1 MTGARLVT
9 ATFVVLLV
17 AQLLIGVVFGSIQTG
32 TTVLATDAGQAGIAG
47 LVHASLGVGSVI
59 AGLAVAALPARFGY
73 ASRVLVAA
81 LGLALLSL
89 PLLVTD
95 TIPRLFLV
103 VLVLGFV
110 VAPYM
115 ISVFM
120 LGERAAP
127 ASRVGAAMTLL
138 AGATG
143 LGYAVG
149 SAAAGRLADV
159 HGHTGAFAVTVTAAA
174 SAALLAG
181 LSQPLLRGIGA
192 PDRSTPAD
200 VEQKDTAPAAV

>member
-1 MTGARLVT
+1 M
-9 ATFVVLLV
+9 
-17 AQLLIGVVFGSIQTG
+17 
-32 TTVLATDAGQAGIAG
+32 
-47 LVHASLGVGSVI
+47 
-59 AGLAVAALPARFGY
+59 
-73 ASRVLVAA
+73 LVAA

-95 TIPRLFLV
+95 TVPQLFAV

-127 ASRVGAAMTLL
+127 VERVGAAMTLL

-143 LGYAVG
+143 LGYALG
-149 SAAAGRLADV
+149 SATAGRLADM
-159 HGHTGAFAVTVTAAA
+159 HGHPGAFAVTVGAALTAAA
-174 SAALLAG
+174 LATA
-181 LSQPLLRGIGA
+181 SQPALRRLASGGA
-192 PDRSTPAD
+192 HP
-200 VEQKDTAPAAV
+200 

>member
-1 MTGARLVT
+1 MTL
-9 ATFVVLLV
+9 VVLLV
-17 AQLLIGVVFGSIQTG
+17 AQMLIGVVFGSIQTG

-47 LVHASLGVGSVI
+47 LVHASLGRRHVV
-59 AGLAVAALPARFGY
+59 AGLAVASLPAGFGY
-73 ASRVLVAA
+73 PARVLVAA
-81 LGLALLSL
+81 LGLAVLSL
-89 PLLVTD
+89 PLLATD
-95 TIPRLFLV
+95 TIPRLFVV

-143 LGYAVG
+143 IGYAVG
-149 SAAAGRLADV
+149 SAVAGRLADE

-174 SAALLAG
+174 SAAVLAAA
-181 LSQPLLRGIGA
+181 SQPLLRRIG
-192 PDRSTPAD
+192 TPNSPQ
-200 VEQKDTAPAAV
+200 VPAPAAA

>member
-1 MTGARLVT
+1 M
-9 ATFVVLLV
+9 
-17 AQLLIGVVFGSIQTG
+17 
-32 TTVLATDAGQAGIAG
+32 
-47 LVHASLGVGSVI
+47 
-59 AGLAVAALPARFGY
+59 AGLAVASLPPRFGY

-89 PLLVTD
+89 PLLLTD
-95 TIPRLFLV
+95 TIPRLFVV

-127 ASRVGAAMTLL
+127 ASRVGTAMTLL

-143 LGYAVG
+143 IGYAVG
-149 SAAAGRLADV
+149 SAVAGRLADV
-159 HGHTGAFAVTVTAAA
+159 HGHTGAFAVTVTAAVTA
-174 SAALLAG
+174 VVLATAA
-181 LSQPLLRGIGA
+181 QPLLRRIGG
-192 PDRSTPAD
+192 PDLRPEA
-200 VEQKDTAPAAV
+200 TAGSGAGVPSVG

>member
-1 MTGARLVT
+1 
-9 ATFVVLLV
+9 
-17 AQLLIGVVFGSIQTG
+17 
-32 TTVLATDAGQAGIAG
+32 VLATNAGQAGIAG
-47 LVHASLGVGSVI
+47 LVHAMLGVGSVI

-73 ASRVLVAA
+73 AARVLVAA

-95 TIPRLFLV
+95 TIPRLFV
-103 VLVLGFV
+103 VVTVLGFV

-159 HGHTGAFAVTVTAAA
+159 HGHAGAFAVTVTAAA
-174 SAALLAG
+174 SAAVLAAV
-181 LSQPLLRGIGA
+181 SQPWLRRIGGPDHRA
-192 PDRSTPAD
+192 PTDATPGGAASTTP
-200 VEQKDTAPAAV
+200 

>member
-1 MTGARLVT
+1 MPRSRAGARLVT

-47 LVHASLGVGSVI
+47 LVYAMLGVGSVI
-59 AGLAVAALPARFGY
+59 AGLAVGSLPARFGY
-73 ASRVLVAA
+73 ATRASRRRARVGAA
-81 LGLALLSL
+81 SL

-95 TIPRLFLV
+95 TIPRLFVV
-103 VLVLGFV
+103 VLVLGFM

-115 ISVFM
+115 ITVFM

-143 LGYAVG
+143 IGYAAGGGRRPARRRARPHRRVRRLRG
-149 SAAAGRLADV
+149 AAA
-159 HGHTGAFAVTVTAAA
+159 FAAA
-174 SAALLAG
+174 PAAAA
-181 LSQPLLRGIGA
+181 QPLLRRVGSPGSPELGA
-192 PDRSTPAD
+192 EKVAGAT
-200 VEQKDTAPAAV
+200 T

>member
-1 MTGARLVT
+1 M
-9 ATFVVLLV
+9 

-81 LGLALLSL
+81 LGL

-95 TIPRLFLV
+95 TIPRLFVV

-143 LGYAVG
+143 IGYAVG
-149 SAAAGRLADV
+149 SAVAGRLADV
-159 HGHTGAFAVTVTAAA
+159 HGHTGAFAVTVAAAA
-174 SAALLAG
+174 SAAVLAAAA
-181 LSQPLLRGIGA
+181 QPLLRRIGNPDSLEAA
-192 PDRSTPAD
+192 PTPA
-200 VEQKDTAPAAV
+200 AA

>member
-1 MTGARLVT
+1 
-9 ATFVVLLV
+9 
-17 AQLLIGVVFGSIQTG
+17 
-32 TTVLATDAGQAGIAG
+32 VLATTAGQPGIAG

-59 AGLAVAALPARFGY
+59 AGLAVAALPPRFTY

-81 LGLALLSL
+81 CGLAVLSL

-95 TIPRLFLV
+95 TLPRLFAT

-120 LGERAAP
+120 LGERTAP
-127 ASRVGAAMTLL
+127 VQRVGAAMTLL

-143 LGYAVG
+143 IGYAVG
-149 SAAAGRLADV
+149 SAVAGRLADT
-159 HGHTGAFAVTVTAAA
+159 HGHPGAFAVTVTAGVVAA
-174 SAALLAG
+174 VLAAA
-181 LSQPLLRGIGA
+181 SQPLLRRIGGA
-192 PDRSTPAD
+192 DPRSAG
-200 VEQKDTAPAAV
+200 ELAPAAS